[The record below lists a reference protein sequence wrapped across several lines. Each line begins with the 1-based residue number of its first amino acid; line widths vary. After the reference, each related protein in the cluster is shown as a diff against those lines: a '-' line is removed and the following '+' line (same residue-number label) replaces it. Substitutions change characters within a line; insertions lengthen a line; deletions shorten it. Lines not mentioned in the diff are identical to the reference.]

1 MTLSAG
7 EAPVQET
14 GWKDHSPSSLSSR
27 APSTASCRHEELEK
41 YRDKKTQSVSSE
53 TYNLVR
59 EVAAMLKKK
68 KKDIF

>member
-7 EAPVQET
+7 EAPVQEA

-27 APSTASCRHEELEK
+27 PPSTAPSRHEELEK
-41 YRDKKTQSVSSE
+41 HRDKKTQSVSSE

-59 EVAAMLKKK
+59 EVGAMLKKK
-68 KKDIF
+68 KEIF